1 MGTRRKCYL
10 DTETC
15 GLHGLPIIIQFAFDD
30 GPVHIHNFWTSP
42 IDETLAL
49 IEDICECEVIGFNL
63 AFDWFHISKIYTTFK
78 LAKGVFGGNAYPDE
92 HIKQIGELEERAR
105 DGDCIKPFAALDLM
119 LHARKTE
126 FQMTMERSD
135 IRIRK
140 VPTALASKLAE
151 TLEDGIEFSA
161 LLFARQ
167 KKIAPR
173 WTLHPCKNRDGTLS
187 KDFRDIVLKFKP
199 SIALKMLAMH
209 ALKVP
214 ASEIIPFTEI
224 EVPRHYWPAELGYA
238 PFSAALYRLSKKE
251 YKKTLGKN
259 HRKRP
264 WPEVIHYHIAHW
276 NNHAQ
281 AREYASKDVVLTRKL
296 HQYFGSP
303 ACGDDDSELACSVA
317 SVRWRGYAIDIPGI
331 KSLKAEAEKKLRE
344 TPTAPAHVRKWIGS
358 VLSPTELAMF
368 TSTGK
373 VILEKMAATRGGMP
387 CPFID
392 YHAMGPSPHEIC
404 ADCNDTGTVPGPESA
419 HRAQAVL
426 SARMCKKEIEL
437 YDKLLVAGRFHA
449 SFKVTGALSN
459 RMSGADGLNPQGI
472 KKTKDVRQR
481 FPLSFGE
488 LCVLVGGDFAGF
500 EVTLADAAY
509 KDLILRKDLLTC
521 EICRDCQVEKL
532 EGTPLAKEYLSPTAF
547 AKYLSLRNFAEQSRA
562 EKAAKKNEVYVCKSS
577 EAIGQERL
585 KGFACPQCGMNQKMK
600 IHALFGM
607 SVYPGMTYDE
617 IKATDGTS
625 DDKYTKAK
633 SAIFAM
639 IYGGMAFTLMT
650 RLGVPIE
657 VAEAA
662 YKRFIERY
670 LGVGEAR
677 QRIISAFCT
686 LKQEGGVG
694 SKIIYADAEEFV
706 ESLLGFRRYFTL
718 ENQIVRSI
726 FALAEAPPKEW
737 ADLKVKV
744 RRRDRDQT
752 ASGAVQSALFGAAFG
767 IQSGVMRAAANH
779 EIQSSGAGITKR
791 VQRNIWNIQ
800 PHGIHPWL
808 VQPMNIHDQVLCP
821 CHPSATERVAEVV
834 YNTVESFRD
843 KVPLIE
849 LEWKE
854 AKTWGDK

>member
-1 MGTRRKCYL
+1 MIRRKCYL

-15 GLHGLPIIIQFAFDD
+15 GLHGLPVIIQYAFDD
-30 GPVHIHNFWTSP
+30 GPVAIFNFWTTP

-63 AFDWFHISKIYTTFK
+63 AFDWFHISKIYTTLK
-78 LAKGVFGGNAYPDE
+78 LAKGVFGGHAYPDD

-105 DGDCIKPFAALDLM
+105 DGDCVKPFAALDLM

-140 VPTALASKLAE
+140 VPTALASKLAD
-151 TLEDGIEFSA
+151 TLEEGIEFSA

-167 KKIAPR
+167 KKLSPK
-173 WTLHPCKNRDGTLS
+173 WTLHPSKNRDGTIS

-224 EVPRHYWPAELGYA
+224 EVPRHYWPAELGYSPYCA
-238 PFSAALYRLSKKE
+238 SLYRLSRKE
-251 YKKTLGKN
+251 YKKALGLKW
-259 HRKRP
+259 RRRP
-264 WPEVIHYHIAHW
+264 WPEVIQYHIAHW
-276 NNHAQ
+276 NTHVK
-281 AREYASKDVVLTRKL
+281 AREYAAKDVVLTRSL
-296 HQYFGSP
+296 HGYFGSP

-317 SVRWRGYAIDIPGI
+317 SVRWRGYAIDIPGVRI
-331 KSLKAEAEKKLRE
+331 LKEEAEKKLRE
-344 TPTAPAHVRKWIGS
+344 TPTAPAHVKRWIGAT
-358 VLSPTELAMF
+358 LSATELAMF

-373 VILEKMAATRGGMP
+373 VILEKMAAVRDGMP
-387 CPFID
+387 CPFMD
-392 YHAMGPSPHEIC
+392 YHSMGPCE
-404 ADCNDTGTVPGPESA
+404 DCKDTGTVPGPESA
-419 HRAQAVL
+419 HRAYAVL
-426 SARMCKKEIEL
+426 QARMCKKEIEL
-437 YDKLLVAGRFHA
+437 YDKLLLAGRFHA

-472 KKTKDVRQR
+472 KKTKEVRR
-481 FPLSFGE
+481 CFPLAFGE
-488 LCVLVGGDFAGF
+488 LDILVGGDFAGF

-509 KDLILRKDLLTC
+509 NDPILRKDLLTC
-521 EICRDCQVEKL
+521 EVCRDVQVEQIA
-532 EGTPLAKEYLSPTAF
+532 GSPLAREHLSSAAF
-547 AKYLSLRNFAEQSRA
+547 AKYLSLRTEDEQA
-562 EKAAKKNEVYVCKSS
+562 KAKKAARKNESYVCKSTA
-577 EAIGQERL
+577 AIAEERL
-585 KGFACPQCGMNQKMK
+585 KGFACPKCGMNQKMK

-625 DDKYTKAK
+625 NDLYTKAK

-670 LGVGEAR
+670 LGVGQAR

-694 SKIIYADAEEFV
+694 SKIVYADAEEYV

-718 ENQIVRSI
+718 ENMIVRSV
-726 FALAEAPPKEW
+726 FALAESPPKDW

-791 VQRNIWNIQ
+791 VQRNIWDIQ
-800 PHGIHPWL
+800 PHGVHPWL

-821 CHPSATERVAEVV
+821 LHPSVVDRVAKIV
-834 YNTVESFRD
+834 YDTVESFRG

>member
-1 MGTRRKCYL
+1 MIGPVETKARRKCYL

-15 GLHGLPIIIQFAFDD
+15 GLHGMPVIIQYAFDD
-30 GPVHIHNFWTSP
+30 ATPTIYNFWTNP

-63 AFDWFHISKIYTTFK
+63 AFDWFQISKIYTTLR
-78 LAKGVFGGNAYPDE
+78 LAKGVFGGEAYPDE

-105 DGDCIKPFAALDLM
+105 DGDCVKPYKSLDLM

-140 VPTALASKLAE
+140 VPTALASKLCD
-151 TLEDGIEFSA
+151 TLEEGIVFSE
-161 LLFARQ
+161 LLFARA
-167 KKIAPR
+167 KKKFAR
-173 WTLHPCKNRDGTLS
+173 WTLHPCKDRDGTVS

-214 ASEIIPFTEI
+214 ASEIIPFTDI

-238 PFSAALYRLSKKE
+238 PFCAALYRLNKKE
-251 YKKTLGKN
+251 YKKALGKN
-259 HRKRP
+259 WRRKP
-264 WPEVIHYHIAHW
+264 WPEVIQYHINHW
-276 NNHAQ
+276 NHHTK
-281 AREYASKDVVLTRKL
+281 AREYAAKDVDLTRKL
-296 HQYFGSP
+296 HAYFGHV
-303 ACGDDDSELACSVA
+303 AAGDDDSELATSVA
-317 SVRWRGYAIDIPGI
+317 SVRWRGYRLDLDGI
-331 KSLKAEAEKKLRE
+331 RALKAAAEKKLRE
-344 TPTAPAHVRKWIGS
+344 TPTAPNTVKKWIAQ
-358 VLSPTELAMF
+358 VLSPTERAMF

-373 VILEKMAATRGGMP
+373 IILEKMAAERDGMD
-387 CPFID
+387 CPFGKCPACD
-392 YHAMGPSPHEIC
+392 
-404 ADCNDTGTVPGPESA
+404 NTGRLPGPESA
-419 HRAQAVL
+419 KRAWAVL
-426 SARMCKKEIEL
+426 EARKCKKEIEL
-437 YDKLLVAGRFHA
+437 YDKLLLAGRFHA

-472 KKTKDVRQR
+472 KKTKEVRQC

-488 LCVLVGGDFAGF
+488 LSILVGGDFAGF

-509 KDLILRKDLLTC
+509 HDPILRKDLLTC
-521 EICRDCQVEKL
+521 EVCRENQVILLNGE
-532 EGTPLAKEYLSPTAF
+532 PLAKDFLEPEVFERYVSIRLSDEAAAQ
-547 AKYLSLRNFAEQSRA
+547 AKA
-562 EKAAKKNEVYVCKSS
+562 EKKGKKYTCKTG
-577 EAIGQERL
+577 EAIRGEKL
-585 KGFACPQCGMNQKMK
+585 KAFYCPKCGVNQKMK

-607 SVYPGMTYDE
+607 SVYPGMSYDE
-617 IKATDGTS
+617 IKATDGTA
-625 DDKYTKAK
+625 DDKYTRAK
-633 SAIFAM
+633 SAIFAL
-639 IYGGMAFTLMT
+639 IYGGMAYTLMT

-662 YKRFIERY
+662 YNRFIERY
-670 LGVGEAR
+670 VGVGEAR
-677 QRIISAFCT
+677 KRIINAFCT

-694 SKIIYADAEEFV
+694 SKIIFSEAAEYV

-718 ENQIVRSI
+718 ENQIVKSV
-726 FALAEAPPKEW
+726 FALAESPPKEW
-737 ADLKVKV
+737 QELKVKV

-791 VQRNIWNIQ
+791 VQRNIWDVQ
-800 PHGIHPWL
+800 PHGVNPWL
-808 VQPMNIHDQVLCP
+808 VQPMNIHDQVLNP
-821 CHPSATERVAEVV
+821 CHPSVVDRVGKIV
-834 YNTVESFRD
+834 YDTVESFRE